1 MIVLKCTYANSQRV
15 TYSASIA
22 LLASRFIRSLSLHR
36 MGAGYEPLSKRVRK
50 SWWRMWRKDGL
61 LVDYCISTLPPTGER
76 IICDAASL
84 YLSVSL
90 SEYAYAEGRVVTV
103 TTKAAEYT
111 ILQHNENTRRHKRET
126 RSSRA
131 FIKSSLTVQLLHIV
145 ASCV

>member
-1 MIVLKCTYANSQRV
+1 
-15 TYSASIA
+15 
-22 LLASRFIRSLSLHR
+22 
-36 MGAGYEPLSKRVRK
+36 
-50 SWWRMWRKDGL
+50 MWRKDGL

-76 IICDAASL
+76 ICDAASL